1 MTETQANP
9 PETETAEPDPV
20 AQAIAQVRDEFEAK
34 FAGLS
39 SKYNAELAGLR
50 KAIKAPVGEMPAAPK
65 PADPSPGLSAEDTF
79 AIARRISR
87 AETKVGEA
95 HRTRIEDMCAGKSLS
110 QQADLWEIASM
121 FQGESPP
128 QETQARDAQKPG
140 RDARPQPSARG
151 QGPAV
156 RSADAFPSTRAEWM
170 AIVRDPDKSRL
181 NKFRPLIVS
190 GDFDPEKLR

>member
-1 MTETQANP
+1 MTDPQASP
-9 PETETAEPDPV
+9 VEPDAAEPDPV

-50 KAIKAPVGEMPAAPK
+50 KAIKAPAGEMPAAPK
-65 PADPSPGLSAEDTF
+65 TTDPTPGLSAEDTF

-95 HRTRIEDMCAGKSLS
+95 HRTRIEEMCAGKSLS

-121 FQGESPP
+121 FQGEAPP
-128 QETQARDAQKPG
+128 QESQARDAQKPG

-156 RSADAFPSTRAEWM
+156 RSADALPATKAEWR
-170 AIVRDPDKSRL
+170 AIVQDKDKTRMRKYL
-181 NKFRPLIVS
+181 PLIVS
-190 GDFDPEKLR
+190 GQFDPDSLR